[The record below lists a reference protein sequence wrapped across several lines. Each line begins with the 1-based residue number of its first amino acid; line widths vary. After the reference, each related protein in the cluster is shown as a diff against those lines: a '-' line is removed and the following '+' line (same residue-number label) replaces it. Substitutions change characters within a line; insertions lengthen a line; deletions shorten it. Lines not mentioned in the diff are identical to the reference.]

1 MSWLWLLLDC
11 GEAWMSRIALLMVEV
26 KLLQLVEMILSRLSV
41 VIAER
46 DF

>member
-1 MSWLWLLLDC
+1 
-11 GEAWMSRIALLMVEV
+11 MSRIALLMVEV